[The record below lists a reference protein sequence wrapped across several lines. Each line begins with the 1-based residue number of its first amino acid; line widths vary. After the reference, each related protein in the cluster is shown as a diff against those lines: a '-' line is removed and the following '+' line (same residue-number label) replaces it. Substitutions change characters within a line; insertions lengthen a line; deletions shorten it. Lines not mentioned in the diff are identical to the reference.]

1 MPSASSAVEA
11 LRLVSHTGA
20 SPLVPL
26 AGARFALDS
35 TMLND
40 INHIVARSYVMEG
53 ATPGRAARR
62 PGQKEGNGDVREE
75 DQSPADSSPG
85 RPRPG
90 TGLGGEGDDHA
101 EAPGKRPDHPP
112 GAHRGGVEAG

>member
-1 MPSASSAVEA
+1 MPSASGAVEA
-11 LRLVSHTGA
+11 LRLVSHPGA

-26 AGARFALDS
+26 AGAQFTLDS

-40 INHIVARSYVMEG
+40 INHIVARSYVMER
-53 ATPGRAARR
+53 ATPRACREEA
-62 PGQKEGNGDVREE
+62 GQKEGNGDVREE
-75 DQSPADSSPG
+75 DQSPAHSPPG

-112 GAHRGGVEAG
+112 GAHRGGGEAG